1 MATKCHHN
9 KILKAITAS
18 LKETMVNLKETMV
31 NLKVITASH
40 KAITVNHKAITAMDL
55 NNPTALKVDM
65 AMEVHRRQ
73 TRTAMVHNSLI
84 TLMPTTLN
92 LDLRVL

>member
-18 LKETMVNLKETMV
+18 HKATMVNHKAITA
-31 NLKVITASH
+31 NHKATTASH

-92 LDLRVL
+92 LDLQVL

>member
-18 LKETMVNLKETMV
+18 HKAITANHKATTVNHKAT
-31 NLKVITASH
+31 TASH
-40 KAITVNHKAITAMDL
+40 KATTVNHKAITAMDL
-55 NNPTALKVDM
+55 NNPTALKEDM
-65 AMEVHRRQ
+65 AMEVRRRQ

-84 TLMPTTLN
+84 TLMPITQN
-92 LDLRVL
+92 LVLRVL